1 MNNEKMISAI
11 LNDIEY
17 GIRETEK
24 MIRDI
29 DTEFKK
35 LNDNLAIN
43 KQTEKKE
50 VSEKIYILTEGDYS
64 DYAIKGVF
72 LDKAEAER
80 LAKKFEY
87 RLEEYENGKLE
98 DDVDGFEYF
107 VDITKSGKLA
117 DISEFPMSSKNV
129 SKRINFSNPDHSTLE
144 ETMSVIFFMKDKD
157 DDKAIKIASDIWS
170 VIIANSLWGKEKEA
184 NIIFRG

>member
-80 LAKKFEY
+80 LAKKFVY
-87 RLEEYENGKLE
+87 RLEEYENGKVE
-98 DDVDGFEYF
+98 DDGFECFPEIIDTLYNILN
-107 VDITKSGKLA
+107 DLKSG
-117 DISEFPMSSKNV
+117 
-129 SKRINFSNPDHSTLE
+129 
-144 ETMSVIFFMKDKD
+144 
-157 DDKAIKIASDIWS
+157 
-170 VIIANSLWGKEKEA
+170 GKK
-184 NIIFRG
+184 